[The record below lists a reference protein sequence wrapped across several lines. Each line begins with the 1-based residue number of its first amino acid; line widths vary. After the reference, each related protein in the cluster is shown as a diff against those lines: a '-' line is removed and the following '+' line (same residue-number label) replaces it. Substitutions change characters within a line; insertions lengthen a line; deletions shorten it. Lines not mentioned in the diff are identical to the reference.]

1 MSTAPGPTRTAEPA
15 RRCAVVGDP
24 VEHSL
29 SPVLH
34 RAAYAALGLT
44 DVTYDAVR
52 VPAGGLTA
60 HVAGLG
66 PAWRGLSVTMPH
78 KREALAL
85 ADRRTPLAVAAGG
98 ANTLVLGPD
107 GVRADNTDVPGA
119 VAALRERGVGDVGRA
134 TVLGG
139 GATAAST
146 ALALTELG
154 VRHLTVLVRS
164 PERAAEAVDAVRAH
178 PSAPRVEVVATGDV
192 PADLTIGEVV
202 VATVPV
208 AGQTPGLVALL
219 AGAPVVFEVVYD
231 PWPTPL
237 AAAAAAAGATVVDG
251 LDLLA
256 HQALLQLEQFT
267 GATVD
272 VAVMRDAGRAVLA
285 ARTADPGGRA

>member
-1 MSTAPGPTRTAEPA
+1 M

-66 PAWRGLSVTMPH
+66 PGWRGLSVTMPH

-98 ANTLVLGPD
+98 ANTLVLGPE
-107 GVRADNTDVPGA
+107 GVQADNTDVPGA
-119 VAALRERGVGDVGRA
+119 VAALRERGVTDVGRA

-154 VRHLTVLVRS
+154 ARRLTVLVRS
-164 PERAAEAVDAVRAH
+164 PERAAEAVAAVRAH
-178 PSAPRVEVVATGDV
+178 PAAPAVDVVATDDV
-192 PADLTIGEVV
+192 PAGLALGDVV

-208 AGQTPGLVALL
+208 AGQTPDLVALL
-219 AGAPVVFEVVYD
+219 APAPVVFEVVYD

-267 GATVD
+267 GATVG
-272 VAVMRDAGRAVLA
+272 VAVMRDAGRAALA
-285 ARTADPGGRA
+285 ARTAGVGAGA

>member
-1 MSTAPGPTRTAEPA
+1 MSTAPGPTRTAEPT

-34 RAAYAALGLT
+34 RAAYVALGLT

-85 ADRRTPLAVAAGG
+85 ADVRTPLAVAAGG

-119 VAALRERGVGDVGRA
+119 VAALRERGVTAVSRA

-164 PERAAEAVDAVRAH
+164 PERAAEAVAAVRAQ
-178 PSAPRVEVVATGDV
+178 PSAPHVEVVATGAV
-192 PADLTIGEVV
+192 PVGLEVGDVV
-202 VATVPV
+202 VATIPV
-208 AGQTPGLVALL
+208 AGQTPDLVALL
-219 AGAPVVFEVVYD
+219 ASAPVVFEVVYD

-267 GATVD
+267 GAS
-272 VAVMRDAGRAVLA
+272 VAVGVMRDAGRAALA
-285 ARTADPGGRA
+285 ARTACAGTGA